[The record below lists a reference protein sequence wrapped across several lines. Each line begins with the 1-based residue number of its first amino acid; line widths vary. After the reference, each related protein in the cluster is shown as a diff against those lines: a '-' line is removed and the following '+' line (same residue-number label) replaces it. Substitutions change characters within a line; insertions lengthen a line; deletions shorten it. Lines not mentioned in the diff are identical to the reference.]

1 MKSLEESAG
10 VILDSMFRVNDRG
23 QQPARIVLGQ
33 VLTAG
38 SPETL
43 RIRCGGLELSRR
55 DLQINPALLAEYD
68 GGFGGT
74 LTGTDS
80 RGGSVTVEVEPG
92 DLSRRG
98 FGVDAGD
105 LVVLATQDWQTFALI
120 CKVVSL

>member
-23 QQPARIVLGQ
+23 QQPAQIAMGQ
-33 VLTAG
+33 VLTTG
-38 SPETL
+38 SPQGL
-43 RIRCGGLELSRR
+43 RVRCGGLELTAR
-55 DLQINPALLAEYD
+55 DIRINPALLAGYD
-68 GGFGGT
+68 YGLGGT

-80 RGGSVTVEVEPG
+80 RGGSVTVEVDPG
-92 DLSRRG
+92 DLSRSG
-98 FGVDAGD
+98 FGLAAGD